1 MCINSLLLGLS
12 VYSFNSIVLHAKG
25 ADGMYVWSVCLQLF
39 LMTQM
44 VMAGIGSSL
53 FSIGGLLAG
62 ERDMPGLSILF
73 RRVMTY
79 ICGVL
84 LACML
89 FVMLTPETFGRMF
102 GSSAID
108 VGSQLNTA
116 LCVFSI
122 MLIPYALV
130 ANLRVLYQIIGY
142 RIMSVVLSI
151 AQLVVMV
158 LFVWMISIV
167 SPDHL
172 WWGFPASAIVLLVI
186 VLLVAWQKRRRQP
199 GAAPVTLIPSTTE
212 GKVLNFSVRLT
223 REDAAEALN
232 DISTFLAECQL
243 TKSVAYSVRLCCE
256 ELLYNIVN
264 YAIQKSPEKHF
275 ADIHIRCLASQVS
288 VLLKDDGRPFNPV
301 IKELPEGTDHLG
313 LRLVKGSTHIN
324 YKYMYDQNMVFF
336 TINHNP

>member
-1 MCINSLLLGLS
+1 
-12 VYSFNSIVLHAKG
+12 
-25 ADGMYVWSVCLQLF
+25 
-39 LMTQM
+39 
-44 VMAGIGSSL
+44 
-53 FSIGGLLAG
+53 
-62 ERDMPGLSILF
+62 
-73 RRVMTY
+73 MTY

-84 LACML
+84 LAFML
-89 FVMLTPETFGRMF
+89 FVMMMPEAFGRMF

-116 LCVFSI
+116 LCVFSV

-158 LFVWMISIV
+158 LFVWIFSLIS
-167 SPDHL
+167 PENL

-186 VLLVAWQKRRRQP
+186 VLLVAWYKRRQRP
-199 GAAPVTLIPSTTE
+199 EAAPVTLIPSTTE

-223 REDAAEALN
+223 REDVAEALN
-232 DISTFLAECQL
+232 DISAFLSECQL
-243 TKSVAYSVRLCCE
+243 TKSADYSVRLCCE

-264 YAIQKSPEKHF
+264 YAIRKSPEKHF
-275 ADIHIRCLASQVS
+275 ADVHIRYLGSQVT

-301 IKELPEGTDHLG
+301 ITELPESTDHLG
-313 LRLVKGSTHIN
+313 LRLVKGSTQIN

-336 TINHNP
+336 TIKN